1 MHPHKQRPT
10 VFLLLLACCLPVWAV
25 ADCEVNGQAVNTAN
39 GFTTQ
44 GKTGIMRCKDRDSGQ
59 LVREQELR
67 AGQFVGLVRYFK
79 NGQIEREYSVNSQGN
94 RDGRSREFGPNGQ
107 VLLDETYRNS
117 DVRGITRSWHP
128 DGSPRRVAFVGD
140 DPRERAS
147 AQYTRSRQLAEL
159 VCGPKPLLA
168 PHVDDVVLCGF
179 QGKLSVVETF
189 ADNGTLRAANTWLAG
204 VNQKSVTFHG
214 NGKPAS
220 VDETL
225 GEQRVQQ
232 SFSAEG
238 AKLKEVVWSLKEKTA
253 ARVSER
259 EFADSGT
266 LVHEQVYALV
276 EVAGQR
282 QNRLV
287 AETRFYLNGQPRS
300 KDSFSLDGRQ
310 ELREARQF
318 HDNGQLAAQ
327 GRYVVEGRYRERPT
341 GVHQRYSE
349 QGRLVQENTYN
360 DKGNIQRERAW
371 DAAGQLLRDDVVF
384 EDGSRKAFAK

>member
-25 ADCEVNGQAVNTAN
+25 ADCEVNGQPVNPAN

-44 GKTGIMRCKDRDSGQ
+44 DKTGIMRCKDRDSGQ

-67 AGQFVGLVRYFK
+67 AGQFVGLVRYYK
-79 NGQIEREYSVNSQGN
+79 NGQIEREYSVNTQGN

-107 VLLDETYRNS
+107 VLLDETCRNS
-117 DVRGITRSWHP
+117 DVRGITRSWYP

-147 AQYTRSRQLAEL
+147 AQYTRNRQLADL
-159 VCGPKPLLA
+159 ACGPRPLLA
-168 PHVDDVVLCGF
+168 PHVDDAALCGF
-179 QGKLSVVETF
+179 QGKAVVVETF
-189 ADNGTLRAANTWLAG
+189 TDSGAPRAANTWLAG
-204 VNQKSVTFHG
+204 ANQKSVSFHG

-220 VDETL
+220 VDETV

-238 AKLKEVVWSLKEKTA
+238 AKLKEVVWSLKEKPA
-253 ARVSER
+253 VRLRER

-266 LVHEQVYALV
+266 LVHEQVYAMV
-276 EVAGQR
+276 EVVGQR
-282 QNRLV
+282 QNRLLE
-287 AETRFYLNGQPRS
+287 ETRFYLNGQPKSR
-300 KDSFSLDGRQ
+300 DSFTLDGRL
-310 ELREARQF
+310 ELRDARQF

-371 DAAGQLLRDDVVF
+371 DAAGQPLRDDAVF